1 MYADMLTPA
10 GMTKK
15 QFSKLLNIA
24 WQKRE
29 NDTHPFLY
37 VNRKNK
43 TFSRNFTEIIDITK
57 L

>member
-1 MYADMLTPA
+1 MYADMLCPA

-24 WQKRE
+24 WEKKPEDQY
-29 NDTHPFLY
+29 PFLY

-43 TFSRNFTEIIDITK
+43 TFSRNFTELIDTTK